1 MALFLNYT
9 RQRDM
14 CTIEGYHYKT
24 SIPIRFADI
33 DAFGH
38 VNNATYLT
46 YFEIARSVYWKEI
59 IRWDWNKVGIIVR
72 RSEIEYLKPI
82 LLNDEIYAYVRTSRI
97 GNSSFDVEYI
107 LVKKT
112 NGKEEICTTG
122 STSCVTFDYELNKT
136 VPIPVYQKNK
146 MKEFEAPSVRSPEFQ
161 V

>member
-1 MALFLNYT
+1 
-9 RQRDM
+9 M

-59 IRWDWNKVGIIVR
+59 IKWDWKSVGIIVR
-72 RSEIEYLKPI
+72 KSAVEYLRPI
-82 LLNDEIYAYVRTSRI
+82 SLHDEIYAYVRTSRV

-107 LVKKT
+107 LVKKL

-122 STSCVTFDYELNKT
+122 LTSCVAYDYILNKST
-136 VPIPVYQKNK
+136 PIPGYQKNK
-146 MKEFEAPSVRSPEFQ
+146 MKEFEALTVLSPEFQ

>member
-1 MALFLNYT
+1 
-9 RQRDM
+9 M

-38 VNNATYLT
+38 VNNAIYLT

-59 IRWDWNKVGIIVR
+59 IRWDWNQVGIIVR
-72 RSEIEYLKPI
+72 KSEIEYLRPI
-82 LLNDEIYAYVRTSRI
+82 QLNDEIYAYVRTSRI

-107 LVKKT
+107 LVKKV

-122 STSCVTFDYELNKT
+122 LTSCVAYDYNLNKA
-136 VPIPVYQKNK
+136 VPIPAYQKNK
-146 MKEFEAPSVRSPEFQ
+146 MRDFEAISALSPEFQ

>member
-1 MALFLNYT
+1 
-9 RQRDM
+9 M

-59 IRWDWNKVGIIVR
+59 IKWDWNKVGIIVR
-72 RSEIEYLKPI
+72 KSEIEYLKPI
-82 LLNDEIYAYVRTSRI
+82 FLHDEIYAYVRTCRI

-107 LVKKT
+107 LVKKI

-122 STSCVTFDYELNKT
+122 LTSCVTYDYNLHKSAA
-136 VPIPVYQKNK
+136 IPAYQKNN
-146 MKEFEAPSVRSPEFQ
+146 MREFEALSVRSPEFQ

>member
-1 MALFLNYT
+1 
-9 RQRDM
+9 M

-24 SIPIRFADI
+24 AIPIRFADI

-38 VNNATYLT
+38 VNNAVYLT

-59 IRWDWNKVGIIVR
+59 IKWDWEKMGIIIR

-82 LLNDEIYAYVRTSRI
+82 RLDDEIYAYVRTSRI

-112 NGKEEICTTG
+112 NGQEEICTTG
-122 STSCVTFDYELNKT
+122 ATSCVSYDYTLNKSA
-136 VPIPVYQKNK
+136 PIPAYQRDK
-146 MKEFEAPSVRSPEFQ
+146 MQDFEALNVRSPEFQ

>member
-1 MALFLNYT
+1 
-9 RQRDM
+9 M

-38 VNNATYLT
+38 VNNAIYLT
-46 YFEIARSVYWKEI
+46 YFEIARSVYWKDI
-59 IRWDWNKVGIIVR
+59 IKWDWKTMGIIIR
-72 RSEIEYLKPI
+72 RSEVEYLKPVT
-82 LLNDEIYAYVRTSRI
+82 LHDELFAYVRTSRV

-122 STSCVTFDYELNKT
+122 LTQCVTYDYRSNRSAR
-136 VPIPVYQKNK
+136 IPAYQKSR
-146 MKEFEAPSVRSPEFQ
+146 MLTFEAFSVQSPELQ

>member
-1 MALFLNYT
+1 
-9 RQRDM
+9 M
-14 CTIEGYHYKT
+14 CTIDGYHYKT

-38 VNNATYLT
+38 VNNAIYLT
-46 YFEIARSVYWKEI
+46 YFEIARSIYWKEI
-59 IRWDWNKVGIIVR
+59 IKWDWNEMGIIVR

-82 LLNDEIYAYVRTSRI
+82 RLEDEVYAYVRTSRI
-97 GNSSFDVEYI
+97 GHSSFDVEYI

-122 STSCVTFDYELNKT
+122 LTGCVTYDYILNKSA
-136 VPIPVYQKNK
+136 PIPIYQKNK
-146 MKEFEAPSVRSPEFQ
+146 MQAFEALNVRSPEFQ